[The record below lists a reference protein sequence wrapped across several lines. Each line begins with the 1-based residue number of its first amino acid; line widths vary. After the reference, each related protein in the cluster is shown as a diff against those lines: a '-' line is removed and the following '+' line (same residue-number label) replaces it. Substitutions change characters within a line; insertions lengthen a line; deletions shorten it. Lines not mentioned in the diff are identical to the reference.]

1 MMKNYGFMRKL
12 LLVLAVLYV
21 YSASAQIED
30 KKNIVAKN
38 AEVVKLGD
46 GYGFTEGPAVDR
58 PGNVFFTDQ
67 PNNRIIKWSFSTGEL
82 STFTDDSGRS
92 NGMYFNKEG
101 KLVACAD
108 MDNQIWLFDMNG
120 NREVLIENFKGKRLN
135 GPNDLWISPRGGM
148 YITDPLYKRDYW
160 ERNPEMEQ
168 DGEHV
173 YFISDDGLQFFRVD
187 EDLVKPNGIVGT
199 PDGKQL
205 YVSDIGAGK
214 TYVYDIE
221 EDGYLSNKRL
231 FVEMGSD
238 GMTIDNKGNVYLT
251 GKGVTVFD
259 KKGSKI
265 AHIPVNAP
273 WTANVCFGGG
283 DRKTLFITASD
294 SVYSLQ
300 MKTRGVW

>member
-294 SVYSLQ
+294 AVYSLQ